1 MLVNTDIA
9 VGIVVLIACTV
20 LFLLIPNWDTVQFIF
35 TMFIVFAACFWVK
48 EIIEKDG
55 NKKIQN

>member
-48 EIIEKDG
+48 EIIEK
-55 NKKIQN
+55 NERVEK

>member
-9 VGIVVLIACTV
+9 VGIVVLIASTV

-35 TMFIVFAACFWVK
+35 TMFIVFAACFLVK
-48 EIIEKDG
+48 EIIEK
-55 NKKIQN
+55 NERVEK